1 MIYEEDIMKLKY
13 YLTEYTKHFDVD
25 DISRFI
31 YSYLGHTE
39 VDSKLKQSMRKYD
52 VLLEEV
58 RPIMKK
64 YFTEVTGEEK
74 RYIGPK
80 DMTLFITVSA
90 LENGIADL
98 LKSGLEAAT
107 VTHIVSI
114 YLRTGNFN
122 VIPDTMVRESF
133 SNIGVQLMKE
143 AMHLMKT
150 YKVSE
155 LVAKVEDSLKP
166 KKAAGT
172 VVTSAVKVDKVY
184 EDAIYNAESEE
195 KINVKK

>member
-1 MIYEEDIMKLKY
+1 M
-13 YLTEYTKHFDVD
+13 
-25 DISRFI
+25 
-31 YSYLGHTE
+31 
-39 VDSKLKQSMRKYD
+39 DSKLKQSMRKYD

-98 LKSGLEAAT
+98 LRSGLDNVT
-107 VTHIVSI
+107 VTHIVSV

-122 VIPDTMVRESF
+122 VIPDVSIKESF

-143 AMHLMKT
+143 AMHLMNI

-155 LVAKVEDSLKP
+155 LVSKIEAKINNDEDS
-166 KKAAGT
+166 KKSG
-172 VVTSAVKVDKVY
+172 K
-184 EDAIYNAESEE
+184 
-195 KINVKK
+195 